1 MATCQRAKLLP
12 PYIEKDTEPLNGTIP
27 SETTNEPHRSSDCH
41 LVANSASH
49 ASCAKPESHKAISI
63 RQNASIYSLVNLPRP
78 DKSHDLELLLA
89 QNGMTTQPGRKF
101 ESKEWCQREDARRAA
116 ALKQAMV
123 RDDWPDTSDPEDRLD
138 RLLEDYA
145 KDDNPY
151 DYSPASATFMRE
163 IRLNFFGAVLEL
175 VESVPSYDFAWVTAS
190 RESWQ
195 VSIHERYLDERFFDI
210 PRIFRSLLRIGGVIT
225 APGFLIMCL
234 HAQYDVRGHFQLQFR
249 GVCTGEKLKRF
260 RSLPETIAD
269 PENAPL
275 IRDYIGP
282 FPLADLY
289 IGAQVPSDFA
299 EEIINIM
306 PNGVTPRV
314 RTRGGPHCGAPEPHH
329 SVYLLWAHLYR
340 SQPIIIMSGAGITDD
355 GRLVLT
361 QEP

>member
-1 MATCQRAKLLP
+1 MNRIVRQTAT
-12 PYIEKDTEPLNGTIP
+12 
-27 SETTNEPHRSSDCH
+27 

-89 QNGMTTQPGRKF
+89 QNGTTTQPGRKF

-163 IRLNFFGAVLEL
+163 IHLNYFGAVLEL

-210 PRIFRSLLRIGGVIT
+210 PRIFGSLSRIGGVIT
-225 APGFLIMCL
+225 APGFHNVFACSIRCPRAFSTTISWGL
-234 HAQYDVRGHFQLQFR
+234 HWREAKAL
-249 GVCTGEKLKRF
+249 
-260 RSLPETIAD
+260 SISS
-269 PENAPL
+269 
-275 IRDYIGP
+275 RDHRRP
-282 FPLADLY
+282 
-289 IGAQVPSDFA
+289 
-299 EEIINIM
+299 
-306 PNGVTPRV
+306 
-314 RTRGGPHCGAPEPHH
+314 
-329 SVYLLWAHLYR
+329 
-340 SQPIIIMSGAGITDD
+340 
-355 GRLVLT
+355 
-361 QEP
+361 